1 MTFRILRMGLLARV
15 ATVVIGGLE
24 LSFPHPDFWGGKKG
38 WSWTQSPMTNDLI
51 KQGFVT
57 KLS

>member
-1 MTFRILRMGLLARV
+1 MKG
-15 ATVVIGGLE
+15 VVSGKNHAIGGLE

-51 KQGFVT
+51 KQGFVA